1 MIVCKNC
8 GATNEEGR
16 ATCVKCGN
24 SLGGPMDGLAALR
37 RLATVGAPAAEPPRR
52 DRPMQTG
59 ELGEAVPDWLELLL
73 AKYGQE
79 APTLVGAESR
89 VSAPPGQ
96 PPSVSPPE
104 TASRLASLLERMG
117 TEAPPAPDR
126 PATSVDWGKPAAG
139 EAAGEE
145 ADWLDT
151 LVSKSSP
158 AEQAPTQP
166 SASQAAGMSGRVE
179 EPSGAE
185 ETPDWLTGLSVS
197 AQPLEPSP
205 PSGPE
210 APEGEVPDWLHEL
223 DVAASRPEPSPGE
236 EAPAVTGVGDWL
248 TELGAEA
255 PTAPEE
261 GGTVP
266 DWLRDL
272 GEISPPAAPPP
283 SAPVAAPPPPP
294 PATPGAEAEAEVPD
308 WLSRLA
314 KAPAEKPAGGGGV
327 PPVKEEK
334 PSAGETKPA
343 AELGAPSWL
352 ADLGLSEAETTSLA
366 ESETAPG
373 GAPSVP
379 DWLRDMELAESAL
392 PPQAE
397 TPGKRESELPDW
409 LDAMEPS
416 EAAAPPAAPEAPPA
430 KSPGGAE
437 SELPDWLRAME
448 LPETAASPT
457 RPETPPKVM
466 AELPAEVE
474 PELPDWL
481 RGLESPETAAP
492 PTPPE
497 TPPRVMAESPAGVEP
512 ELPDWLRAM
521 ESPETAAPPA
531 PPETPPAGVV
541 AESPAEVE
549 PELPDWLATLR
560 SEEYLAG
567 GEDLGLPSP
576 EEAAEEAPEERVE
589 EPDWLAQLRA
599 AREEEAMELKTEP
612 EVVEAD
618 EGELPDWLAEV
629 SASRETPQSAPL
641 EIEFIPQSRAE
652 IEPERAE
659 LEPEAA
665 ERAEAEEAGALDW
678 LAELETME
686 AAEPQAE
693 TPVPPAQPETTP
705 AAETGLEFPDWLRQE
720 EAAAFPAAP
729 QPPAPPASEEAD
741 LSWLTELAP
750 EGAEGPSAA
759 EEAAPTEIPDWLR
772 ELEPEEKAPVEP
784 RESEKVLAGM
794 PGLLPITEEPKPPVA
809 PSPRAAVPE
818 VPDVEGAR
826 LFRDISAG
834 RSAQVS
840 PTEEEALH
848 KPRRRILATL
858 LYVVVFILLVTLIA
872 LALYLV
878 MGRVGD
884 LMKGTAFGEFFGTP
898 VVIEESPAS
907 PINTL
912 RAEIIKLP
920 TDAVVVVSFD
930 YSPATEAEM
939 DPLADIVVRDLLS
952 RQARVV
958 AVSLRPEG
966 AAMAQRLLARFET
979 EYPSGQRTLNLGY
992 LPGQTVGVRNL
1003 AFLSTTSLFQVERKS
1018 MSDYSAWQDV
1028 SGLGDVA
1035 LIVDV
1040 ADNPLAVRWWVEQAG
1055 PGTQANRP
1063 LIAAVSAAA
1072 DPTVRPYY
1080 NALNPRAGQ
1089 LRGLVSGVAGAAAYE
1104 NRLQQ
1109 PGRAMGSLAAQ
1120 SVANLSMVVFS
1131 LGGTI
1136 VGLAHRT
1143 REM

>member
-1 MIVCKNC
+1 MIVCQTC

-16 ATCVKCGN
+16 ATCVKCGDPL
-24 SLGGPMDGLAALR
+24 SGPMDGLAALR
-37 RLATVGAPAAEPPRR
+37 RLASVGAPQSEPPRR

-59 ELGEAVPDWLELLL
+59 QLGEAVPDWLELLL

-79 APTLVGAESR
+79 APTLAGAESH
-89 VSAPPGQ
+89 VSAPRELF
-96 PPSVSPPE
+96 PSVSPPE
-104 TASRLASLLERMG
+104 TASRLASLLEQMG
-117 TEAPPAPDR
+117 TEAPPPSDR
-126 PATSVDWGKPAAG
+126 PATSVDWGKPAAA
-139 EAAGEE
+139 EAAEEE
-145 ADWLDT
+145 AAWLDT
-151 LVSKSSP
+151 IVSKASP
-158 AEQAPTQP
+158 AQQAPTQP
-166 SASQAAGMSGRVE
+166 PAPQAADMTGRVE
-179 EPSGAE
+179 EPSGGE
-185 ETPDWLTGLSVS
+185 ETPDWLMGLSTS
-197 AQPLEPSP
+197 AQPAEPSP
-205 PSGPE
+205 PPGPA
-210 APEGEVPDWLHEL
+210 APEGEVPDWLREL
-223 DVAASRPEPSPGE
+223 DATASRPEPPAGE
-236 EAPAVTGVGDWL
+236 KAPAVTGVTDWL

-255 PTAPEE
+255 PTPQPAAPEE
-261 GGTVP
+261 AGAVP

-283 SAPVAAPPPPP
+283 PAPAAPPPPP
-294 PATPGAEAEAEVPD
+294 SPSATPGAEAEAEVPD

-314 KAPAEKPAGGGGV
+314 KGPTERVAGVGGV
-327 PPVKEEK
+327 PPAQEPAKEEE
-334 PSAGETKPA
+334 PFAGETEPA
-343 AELGAPSWL
+343 AEPGAPSWL
-352 ADLGLSEAETTSLA
+352 ADLGLSEAETAGLA
-366 ESETAPG
+366 EGEIAPEA
-373 GAPSVP
+373 APSVP
-379 DWLRDMELAESAL
+379 DWLREMELAESAL
-392 PPQAE
+392 PTQPPQAE
-397 TPGKRESELPDW
+397 TPGEPEPEVPDWLQSMEPAEPAEAAFPPAAPPETPSAEALGEAEPELPDW
-409 LDAMEPS
+409 LRAMEPP
-416 EAAAPPAAPEAPPA
+416 ETAAPPEAPETPPEKVVA
-430 KSPGGAE
+430 ETPAEAE

-448 LPETAASPT
+448 LPETAAPPET
-457 RPETPPKVM
+457 PETPPEK
-466 AELPAEVE
+466 
-474 PELPDWL
+474 
-481 RGLESPETAAP
+481 
-492 PTPPE
+492 
-497 TPPRVMAESPAGVEP
+497 
-512 ELPDWLRAM
+512 
-521 ESPETAAPPA
+521 
-531 PPETPPAGVV
+531 VV
-541 AESPAEVE
+541 AETPAEAE

-567 GEDLGLPSP
+567 GEGLGLPSP
-576 EEAAEEAPEERVE
+576 EEAAEETPEGRAE

-599 AREEEAMELKTEP
+599 AREEEALELKTEP

-629 SASRETPQSAPL
+629 SASRETPPPPPPEIPPP
-641 EIEFIPQSRAE
+641 EIEFIPQARWAE
-652 IEPERAE
+652 IEAEKAEIQPEVAE
-659 LEPEAA
+659 PA
-665 ERAEAEEAGALDW
+665 ESEEAGALDW

-693 TPVPPAQPETTP
+693 APLPPAQPETPP
-705 AAETGLEFPDWLRQE
+705 AAIAGLEELPGWLRE
-720 EAAAFPAAP
+720 EEPAAA
-729 QPPAPPASEEAD
+729 QPPAPEEAD
-741 LSWLTELAP
+741 LSWLTELEPA
-750 EGAEGPSAA
+750 GAEAPPAA
-759 EEAAPTEIPDWLR
+759 EESAPAEIPDWLR
-772 ELEPEEKAPVEP
+772 ELQPEEKAPAEP

-794 PGLLPITEEPKPPVA
+794 PGLLPATEEPKPPVT

-834 RSAQVS
+834 RPAQA
-840 PTEEEALH
+840 PAAEEETL
-848 KPRRRILATL
+848 PESRRSRILTTVGMVIAFIVL
-858 LYVVVFILLVTLIA
+858 VVAIA
-872 LALYLV
+872 LALILV
-878 MGRVGD
+878 LNRVGD
-884 LMKGTAFGEFFGTP
+884 LIKGTAFGEFFGTP

-912 RAEIIKLP
+912 RAEIVKLP
-920 TDAVVVVSFD
+920 VDAVVVVSFD

-939 DPLADIVVRDLLS
+939 DPLADVIVRDLLS

-966 AAMAQRLLARFET
+966 AAMAQRLLARYEA

-1018 MSDYSAWQDV
+1018 MGDYPAWQDV
-1028 SGLGDVA
+1028 SGLNDVA

-1040 ADNPLAVRWWVEQAG
+1040 ADNPLAVRWWVEQVG

-1063 LIAAVSAAA
+1063 MIAAVSAAA

-1136 VGLAHRT
+1136 AGLAHRT